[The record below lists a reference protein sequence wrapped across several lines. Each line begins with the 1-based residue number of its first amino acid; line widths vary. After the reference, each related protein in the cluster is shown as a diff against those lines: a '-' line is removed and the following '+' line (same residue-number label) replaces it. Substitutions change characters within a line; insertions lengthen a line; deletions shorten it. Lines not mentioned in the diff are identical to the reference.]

1 MYSFLALQRE
11 YLITQLINIA
21 KSLILE
27 ARVGVLKLKNRVFI
41 SIFFFAAVILNKYQE
56 QPQLLDPYLGKSSLL
71 SFKGVYTVTC
81 AFYICKN
88 VIVYSCAIYHILLPL
103 NFYYI

>member
-1 MYSFLALQRE
+1 M
-11 YLITQLINIA
+11 
-21 KSLILE
+21 
-27 ARVGVLKLKNRVFI
+27 LKLKNSVFI
-41 SIFFFAAVILNKYQE
+41 SIFFFFAAVILNKYQE

-88 VIVYSCAIYHILLPL
+88 VIVYSCAINLSHFTAFKFLLHI
-103 NFYYI
+103 NF